1 MGVGKGS
8 RMKGVVVAFLSLA
21 LGIAVLLL
29 VRSLG
34 DDVPVEVEQVEKVK
48 QVETEAIPVSSR
60 ELEEIPEKRLLD
72 FDDTPLS
79 ELVRVLNQDNAT
91 QIEFADP
98 EIGEMKITASLRSGN
113 PDGFVRLLEI
123 TMDLRA
129 ERVGSSK
136 IVLHLK

>member
-1 MGVGKGS
+1 
-8 RMKGVVVAFLSLA
+8 
-21 LGIAVLLL
+21 
-29 VRSLG
+29 
-34 DDVPVEVEQVEKVK
+34 
-48 QVETEAIPVSSR
+48 
-60 ELEEIPEKRLLD
+60 LEEIPEKRLLD

-98 EIGEMKITASLRSGN
+98 ESGEMKITASLRSGN

>member
-1 MGVGKGS
+1 
-8 RMKGVVVAFLSLA
+8 MKGVVVAFLSLA